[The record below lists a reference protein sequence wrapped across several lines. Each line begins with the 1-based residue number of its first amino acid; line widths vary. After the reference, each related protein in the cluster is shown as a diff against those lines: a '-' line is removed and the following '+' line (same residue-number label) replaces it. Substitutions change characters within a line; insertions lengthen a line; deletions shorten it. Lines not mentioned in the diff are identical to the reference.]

1 MSVTC
6 LLLVSEKLYS
16 LVGAFFHKHSCRV
29 WVKRKL
35 LKNFKLHTPEVV
47 LREQSEGKVLLA
59 QRHTWC
65 RSWRSA
71 RCSLSQWRCVLTRS
85 WSACFVS
92 ASPYTP
98 AFACLQTLVST
109 CSLRGGETW
118 HTASKPSGI
127 CKSNTLL
134 SPCRKWSK
142 LQNIFIWII

>member
-6 LLLVSEKLYS
+6 LLLVSEKTL
-16 LVGAFFHKHSCRV
+16 LVCWSFFHKHSCRV

-35 LKNFKLHTPEVV
+35 LKNFKFDYLHT
-47 LREQSEGKVLLA
+47 LREQSEGNVLLV

-71 RCSLSQWRCVLTRS
+71 RCSQSQWRCVSTRS

-92 ASPYTP
+92 ASPYSP
-98 AFACLQTLVST
+98 AFACLQTSVST
-109 CSLRGGETW
+109 CSPRGGETW
-118 HTASKPSGI
+118 QTASKPSGI

-134 SPCRKWSK
+134 SPCRNRSK